1 MLFVS
6 CAIDTIYSGT
16 HSIGTNST
24 VLAQVL
30 AVQALVLTILAL
42 GV

>member
-30 AVQALVLTILAL
+30 ALVLTILAL

>member
-24 VLAQVL
+24 VLAH
-30 AVQALVLTILAL
+30 VQALVLTILAL

>member
-30 AVQALVLTILAL
+30 VLTILAL